1 MRNCYC
7 QPSRALKA
15 EVRRMKTKLSLICN
29 TGRRLLK
36 NKEAAAAYYRNNSG
50 KSGCL
55 FYT

>member
-1 MRNCYC
+1 
-7 QPSRALKA
+7 
-15 EVRRMKTKLSLICN
+15 MKN
-29 TGRRLLK
+29 EAVFNFYTGRRLLK